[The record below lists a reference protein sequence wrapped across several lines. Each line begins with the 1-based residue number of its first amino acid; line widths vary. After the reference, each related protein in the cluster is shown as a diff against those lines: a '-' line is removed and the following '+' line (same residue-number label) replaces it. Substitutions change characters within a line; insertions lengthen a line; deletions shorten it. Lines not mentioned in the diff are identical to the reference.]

1 MKLLSIGLKKRN
13 SLIEKTL
20 AVGFLML
27 IEFFAVG
34 AYLAP
39 PAKFKPEL
47 GYLVKS
53 GSEYLVLWLDENREQ
68 KMITSSSLASAI
80 SFASSELFL
89 DVSGRGVSSYQLE
102 SLWLKNQ
109 TDSYALYWKLL
120 DSNFVNR
127 LTFTSKEEAEKFES
141 LIKLGA
147 YSPSP
152 IGHALSLLPKNKN

>member
-13 SLIEKTL
+13 SFIEKTL
-20 AVGFLML
+20 AVGFLL
-27 IEFFAVG
+27 VLEFFAVG

-39 PAKFKPEL
+39 PAKFKPDL

-53 GSEYLVLWLDENREQ
+53 GSEYLVLWRDENKEQ
-68 KMITSSSLASAI
+68 KMITLSSLRSAI
-80 SFASSELFL
+80 SFASSELSL
-89 DVSGRGVSSYQLE
+89 DVSGRGLSLYPLE

-109 TDSYALYWKLL
+109 TDTYALYWKLL

-152 IGHALSLLPKNKN
+152 IGHALSLLPRNKN